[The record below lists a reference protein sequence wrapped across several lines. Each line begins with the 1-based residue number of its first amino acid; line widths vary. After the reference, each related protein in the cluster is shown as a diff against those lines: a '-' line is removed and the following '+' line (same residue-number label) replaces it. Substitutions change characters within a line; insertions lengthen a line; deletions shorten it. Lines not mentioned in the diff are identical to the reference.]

1 MTDNLEIF
9 GVSYLNAT
17 GVKATDENGNVL
29 SFVRPQGTLTIT
41 QNGTVDVS
49 SYASA
54 AVNVSGGTV
63 NIETNKNAT
72 PTESA
77 QTITPSS
84 GYDALAQVT
93 VGAISSTYV
102 GSEIDRRSGSDLTSS
117 GATVTAPAGYYEES
131 ASKSIS
137 SGSATTPST
146 TITANPSIS
155 VGSDGLIT
163 ATTSASRN
171 VTPTVS
177 AGYVS
182 SGTAGTITVSGSNTE
197 QLTTQAATTIAPTE
211 TAQDAVAAGVYTTG
225 KVTVGAISSTYVGS
239 GITRRDDTDLTASG
253 ATVTVPAGYYAAQE
267 TKSISSGIATAPT
280 SISGTAATVSTGT
293 NTLTLT
299 KTVSVTPRITAAG
312 YVSAGTAGNSSVSL
326 TANVTTKAAAT
337 YNTSTTDQTISASQ
351 YLTGAQTIK
360 AVTVSGLSADKVLS
374 GTTVMVGDSND
385 PDRIASVAG
394 TVVIQHIYSGSSDP
408 SSSLGVDGDIY
419 LKVVS

>member
-72 PTESA
+72 PTEST

-117 GATVTAPAGYYEES
+117 GATVT
-131 ASKSIS
+131 
-137 SGSATTPST
+137 
-146 TITANPSIS
+146 
-155 VGSDGLIT
+155 
-163 ATTSASRN
+163 
-171 VTPTVS
+171 
-177 AGYVS
+177 
-182 SGTAGTITVSGSNTE
+182 
-197 QLTTQAATTIAPTE
+197 
-211 TAQDAVAAGVYTTG
+211 
-225 KVTVGAISSTYVGS
+225 
-239 GITRRDDTDLTASG
+239 
-253 ATVTVPAGYYAAQE
+253 VPAGYYAAQE
-267 TKSISSGIATAPT
+267 TKSISSGVATAPT

-360 AVTVSGLSADKVLS
+360 AVTVSGLSADTILS
-374 GTTVMVGDSND
+374 GTTVMVGDAND

>member
-72 PTESA
+72 PTEST

-117 GATVTAPAGYYEES
+117 GATVT
-131 ASKSIS
+131 
-137 SGSATTPST
+137 
-146 TITANPSIS
+146 
-155 VGSDGLIT
+155 
-163 ATTSASRN
+163 
-171 VTPTVS
+171 
-177 AGYVS
+177 
-182 SGTAGTITVSGSNTE
+182 
-197 QLTTQAATTIAPTE
+197 
-211 TAQDAVAAGVYTTG
+211 
-225 KVTVGAISSTYVGS
+225 
-239 GITRRDDTDLTASG
+239 
-253 ATVTVPAGYYAAQE
+253 VPAGYYAEQE

-351 YLTGAQTIK
+351 YLIGAQTIK
-360 AVTVSGLSADKVLS
+360 AVTVSGLSADTILS
-374 GTTVMVGDSND
+374 GTTVMVGDAND

>member
-102 GSEIDRRSGSDLTSS
+102 GS
-117 GATVTAPAGYYEES
+117 
-131 ASKSIS
+131 
-137 SGSATTPST
+137 
-146 TITANPSIS
+146 
-155 VGSDGLIT
+155 
-163 ATTSASRN
+163 
-171 VTPTVS
+171 
-177 AGYVS
+177 
-182 SGTAGTITVSGSNTE
+182 
-197 QLTTQAATTIAPTE
+197 
-211 TAQDAVAAGVYTTG
+211 
-225 KVTVGAISSTYVGS
+225 
-239 GITRRDDTDLTASG
+239 GITRRDDADLTVSG
-253 ATVTVPAGYYAAQE
+253 ATITVPAGYYAAQE

-360 AVTVSGLSADKVLS
+360 AVTVSGLSSDKVLS
-374 GTTVMVGDSND
+374 GTTVMVGDAND
-385 PDRIASVAG
+385 PDRIASVSG
-394 TVVIQHIYSGSSDP
+394 SVVVQHIYTGSSDP
-408 SSSLGVDGDIY
+408 SSSTGSNGDIY